1 MICVLILEFRYG
13 YAYIESLVA
22 FFVVLNDSD
31 KNINGFI
38 SKYFVFKFV
47 SDMYCKVS

>member
-1 MICVLILEFRYG
+1 MGMHTLKAWWL
-13 YAYIESLVA
+13 

-38 SKYFVFKFV
+38 SK
-47 SDMYCKVS
+47 